1 MADWTLKQ
9 KPTES
14 AMTRSIA
21 LAALLAA
28 GLTLPAA
35 PALAINSAPQMVA
48 ECESALDLMSHR
60 IVRRE
65 TVRAIGPE
73 ARVYVQPFCMGVG
86 PLDFGN
92 ASGLGK
98 TIGANPVLA
107 DALARS
113 GFRADDVTNITISG
127 NSVTLYVHRE

>member
-1 MADWTLKQ
+1 MF
-9 KPTES
+9 
-14 AMTRSIA
+14 RSPA
-21 LAALLAA
+21 FAALLAA
-28 GLTLPAA
+28 GLVLPAA
-35 PALAINSAPQMVA
+35 PALAINSPPHLVA
-48 ECESALDLMSHR
+48 QCESALDMMSHR
-60 IVRRE
+60 IVRKE
-65 TVRAIGPE
+65 TVRAIGPKT
-73 ARVYVQPFCMGVG
+73 RVHVMPFCMGIG

-107 DALARS
+107 KALARS